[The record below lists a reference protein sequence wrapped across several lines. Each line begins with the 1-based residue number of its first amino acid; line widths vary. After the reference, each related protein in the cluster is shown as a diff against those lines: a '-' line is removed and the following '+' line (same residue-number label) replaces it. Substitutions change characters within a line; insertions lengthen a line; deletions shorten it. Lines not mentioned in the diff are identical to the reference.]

1 MKSNFLLII
10 TIGLSSISGFSQ
22 RQGSITKLEDSGI
35 RLSETRYR
43 APAKSTLG
51 SPYIN
56 KAFFHAK
63 VGDIISNA
71 LMRYNASSDE
81 FEFINSTND
90 TLSLNKTAAFNNIT
104 FTYPKLDYFLV
115 NYAEKNGRMNMGYL
129 IKLYDK
135 NNIIL
140 YKRQKI
146 TYYEATIAK
155 SSYDTPS
162 PAKYVLNKD
171 TFFIKNKESEI
182 TEVPTSKKGFLK
194 LFPEKKVEIEGFV
207 KQNNTDFEKEQDLI
221 KLADFLAQ

>member
-1 MKSNFLLII
+1 ML
-10 TIGLSSISGFSQ
+10 GFSQ
-22 RQGSITKLEDSGI
+22 RQGTITKLEDSGI

-43 APAKSTLG
+43 AAVKTTSGT
-51 SPYIN
+51 PYIN

-71 LMRYNASSDE
+71 LMRYNAANDE

-90 TLSLNKTAAFNNIT
+90 TLVLNKTAAFSNIT

-135 NNIIL
+135 NNILL

-146 TYYEATIAK
+146 AYYEATSAK
-155 SSYDTPS
+155 SSYDTPTS
-162 PAKYVLNKD
+162 AKYVLNKD
-171 TFFIKNKESEI
+171 TFFMKNNESEV
-182 TEVPTSKKGFLK
+182 TEVPTSRKGFLK
-194 LFPEKKVEIEGFV
+194 LFPEKKTEIEAFV

-221 KLADFLAQ
+221 RLVDFLAQ